1 MNTIISHLYKNKEN
15 DQWVIQTNDDHSKNV
30 ASLCEK
36 FASQFGMPSWGYVLG
51 VLHDKGK
58 ESIAFQQ
65 HIKKESGFDPVAIVN
80 GNTHH
85 AYVGAIL
92 ARRLYGDSSTNVFV
106 NQIFYPSSG

>member
-1 MNTIISHLYKNKEN
+1 MNTIISHLYKNKDN

-51 VLHDKGK
+51 ILHDKGK

-65 HIKKESGFDPVAIVN
+65 HIKKEHTTRNRYHSRKKGTRKSQSKMRQDRLQSLIQNAIFMSRRRGF
-80 GNTHH
+80 
-85 AYVGAIL
+85 
-92 ARRLYGDSSTNVFV
+92 S
-106 NQIFYPSSG
+106 